1 MNNNQRNFAM
11 GILKSIQ
18 KWSAYHRTYR
28 DLNSLDARSLDDIG
42 INRGDIQ
49 RLAREFAN
57 RI

>member
-1 MNNNQRNFAM
+1 M
-11 GILKSIQ
+11 GILKSFQ
-18 KWSAYHRTYR
+18 KWSAYQRTFR
-28 DLNSLDARSLDDIG
+28 DLNALDARSLDDIG

>member
-1 MNNNQRNFAM
+1 M

-28 DLNSLDARSLDDIG
+28 DLNALDARSLDDIG